1 MAKKKRISSINKPRK
16 TKGVSQSERRKRR
29 LSNAKASAKATGQST
44 EYWLKQYE
52 KWGGKI

>member
-1 MAKKKRISSINKPRK
+1 MARKKRVSTINNPKRAR
-16 TKGVSQSERRKRR
+16 GVSKAERRKRR
-29 LSNAKASAKATGQST
+29 LANAKASAKATGQTT

>member
-1 MAKKKRISSINKPRK
+1 MARKKRVSSINNPRR
-16 TKGVSQSERRKRR
+16 TKGVSKAERRKRR
-29 LSNAKASAKATGQST
+29 LANAKASAKATGQTT